1 MIAGLDPRSPV
12 TLRAV
17 HLDALRA
24 DPAHALARTAPLALT
39 DLVDE
44 GDGWLAGFSRAAGA
58 PMGLS
63 LFVHGARGEG
73 WVELDAFALATVYQ
87 QVIWDD
93 RAWSWHAESGRADS
107 AERMRQIHDLALR
120 AYRGFAD
127 GERLVL
133 AEG

>member
-1 MIAGLDPRSPV
+1 MIDGLDPRSPL

-17 HLDALRA
+17 QLDALRA
-24 DPAHALARTAPLALT
+24 DPTHALALTPPLAQA

-44 GDGWLAGFSRAAGA
+44 GDGWLARYSRLAGA
-58 PMGLS
+58 PMGLT
-63 LFVHGARGEG
+63 LFVHGARGPG

-93 RAWSWHAESGRADS
+93 RAWGWHTETGRADS